1 MTKITTNGMIVPEYI
16 NEELF
21 RKAIG
26 NECGQNGV
34 EIDSVVITNGSGG
47 GENYCSDILRC
58 AVKFN
63 LANNNNVGDKSL
75 EKSLIVKCM
84 KVEKTTSTEI
94 PTMETHLYGVIVP
107 EMEKIF
113 RRQGIEVSFS
123 PK

>member
-1 MTKITTNGMIVPEYI
+1 MVVPDYI

-21 RKAIG
+21 RKAIE
-26 NECGQNGV
+26 NEYGEDGV

-58 AVKFN
+58 VVKFN
-63 LANNNNVGDKSL
+63 LSHSNDKSL

-84 KVEKTTSTEI
+84 KVEHTSKVEI
-94 PTMETHLYGVIVP
+94 PTMETHLYGLVIP
-107 EMEKIF
+107 EMEKVF
-113 RRQGIEVSFS
+113 RSHGINVSFS